1 MSKELFNKFDQA
13 IRPYYVTLTRSGICD
28 NAALQQFLD
37 RYSADDK
44 VVDFLLAADSE
55 LNALHGMLDAN
66 EQKVLGLYLKT
77 RFFHDSLATP
87 LGQKVLASL
96 NGNDILGLCAQLKEL
111 TGLNVS
117 QNEIALELVGLTD
130 ILSRIVAAKS
140 AALLQQ
146 AGINCSYTLPVAKN
160 ATCIDLLPDGVMP
173 RLLKANQ
180 THGYQQYLV
189 LTQNPRQ
196 TQALLMERYGQ
207 GLPRFKL
214 FKGIL
219 SQTEGAHV
227 YFDHQGNRYVNRIPV
242 GTTQNDSYISCT
254 IGSLLRA
261 TKAQVMR
268 LGLNAETV
276 HLLTT
281 NETGR
286 YLKKNEVNLLAV
298 ASFKHERALNT
309 LNYDFKALWPDC
321 ADLAKVITFMR
332 SLKKEFKLQLQYEP
346 IYYNVLQL
354 NCAPVSKLSI
364 TGATESAGLVIT
376 PASAALK

>member
-44 VVDFLLAADSE
+44 VVDFLLAANSE

-77 RFFHDSLATP
+77 RFFHDSLAP
-87 LGQKVLASL
+87 ALGQKVLASL
-96 NGNDILGLCAQLKEL
+96 NGNDLLGLCTQLKEL
-111 TGLNVS
+111 TGLTVS
-117 QNEIALELVGLTD
+117 QSELALELVGLTE

-140 AALLQQ
+140 TALLQQ
-146 AGINCSYTLPVAKN
+146 AGVNCSYTLPVAKN

-173 RLLKANQ
+173 RLLNANKN
-180 THGYQQYLV
+180 HGYQQYLV

-196 TQALLMERYGQ
+196 TQALLTERYGH
-207 GLPRFKL
+207 GTPHFKL

-227 YFDHQGNRYVNRIPV
+227 YFDQQGKRYVNRIPF
-242 GTTQNDSYISCT
+242 GASQNDSYTSCT
-254 IGSLLRA
+254 IGSLLRT

-268 LGLNAETV
+268 LGLNTETV

-281 NETGR
+281 SECGR
-286 YLKKNEVNLLAV
+286 YLKKNEVNLIAV
-298 ASFKHERALNT
+298 TSFKHERALNS
-309 LNYDFKALWPDC
+309 LNYDFKSLWPDC
-321 ADLAKVITFMR
+321 ADMAKVITFIH
-332 SLKKEFKLQLQYEP
+332 SLKQEFKLQLQYEP
-346 IYYNVLQL
+346 VFYNMLQL
-354 NCAPVSKLSI
+354 TCMPVSKLSI
-364 TGATESAGLVIT
+364 NSATEPAGLVIT
-376 PASAALK
+376 PASAVLK